1 MIILPEENLHPHHAI
16 LIEMEE
22 KRKKARLEQERKY
35 KEANDKL
42 NKAFYRHQPVY
53 SQFDDIVSP
62 SSNVAIDT
70 MGTFINEVHNPSF
83 QEIMEEEVKKK
94 SHCNVPSYSSNTSSS
109 TDYSSSYSHSSSSSC
124 DSSSCSSSSSCD

>member
-42 NKAFYRHQPVY
+42 NRAFYRHQPVY
-53 SQFDDIVSP
+53 SQFDEIVSP
-62 SSNVAIDT
+62 SSSVAIDT
-70 MGTFINEVHNPSF
+70 MNTFINEVHNPFF
-83 QEIMEEEVKKK
+83 QAIMEEEVKK
-94 SHCNVPSYSSNTSSS
+94 SHCNVPSYSSSTSSS
-109 TDYSSSYSHSSSSSC
+109 TDYSSSYSDSSNSSC

>member
-1 MIILPEENLHPHHAI
+1 MIILPEENLHPHHAM

-42 NKAFYRHQPVY
+42 NKAFYRHQPMY

-70 MGTFINEVHNPSF
+70 MNTFINEVHNPSY
-83 QEIMEEEVKKK
+83 QVIMEEEIKK
-94 SHCNVPSYSSNTSSS
+94 SHCNVPSYSSSTSSS
-109 TDYSSSYSHSSSSSC
+109 TDYSSSYSDTSSSSC

>member
-1 MIILPEENLHPHHAI
+1 MIILPKENLHPHHAM

-42 NKAFYRHQPVY
+42 SRAFYHHQPVY
-53 SQFDDIVSP
+53 SQFDEIVSP
-62 SSNVAIDT
+62 SSDVALKM

-83 QEIMEEEVKKK
+83 QAIMEEEIKK

-109 TDYSSSYSHSSSSSC
+109 TDYSSSYSDSSNSSC